1 MAAILSPAQASVMA
15 SKYKISFPG
24 RIFAL
29 LLFTI
34 AIMVVCFMG
43 FQYAREKRYKA
54 ERFDAELQQ
63 YNHHLLDAIESGRPL
78 SEVVAASHKPMPDM
92 RISVIDASGA
102 IVYDSSLENLPRDNH
117 LQRPEIA
124 DAFHSGHGC
133 SISRQSAS
141 TGTTYFYSATKG
153 SDIVIRSAVPY
164 SVGLSDILAAD
175 RTFLWFM
182 LTVAIIVSILGY
194 LAARRIGQ
202 TIARL
207 NKFALQAESGEQI
220 YNTEAFPH
228 DELGDIAG
236 HIVRLYV
243 KLQQSNADRDQ
254 QHRIALHQEQE
265 KIRIKKELTNNIN
278 HELKTPVAAMSV
290 CLETLEA
297 HPDLT
302 PAQRQ
307 EFLKRCAQNCARLD
321 SLLRDVSIITRMDD
335 GPMAITREPVD
346 LAVIIKEAVS
356 DCTLQAEKNGLI
368 IINRVEA
375 PLPME
380 GNSALLLSVFRNL
393 IDNAA
398 AYSGGSIVEIKLTM
412 ATDQTIALTVADN
425 GVGVPEEH
433 LQRIFERFYR
443 IDKGRSR
450 AAGGTGL
457 GLSIV
462 RNAIAMHGGSIA
474 AENRPSGGLMHRI
487 ILQRRFDSSVVR

>member
-1 MAAILSPAQASVMA
+1 MA

-43 FQYAREKRYKA
+43 FQYGREKRYKA

-78 SEVVAASHKPMPDM
+78 EQVVASTHKPMPDM
-92 RISVIDASGA
+92 RLSVIDSTGT
-102 IVYDSSLENLPRDNH
+102 IIYDSSLEQLPQDNH

-124 DAFHSGHGC
+124 DALLSGHGC
-133 SISRQSAS
+133 AISRQSAS

-153 SDIVIRSAVPY
+153 HDVVIRSAVPY

-182 LTVAIIVSILGY
+182 LTVAIVVSILGY

-220 YNTEAFPH
+220 YDTEAFPH

-254 QHRIALHQEQE
+254 QHRLALHQEQE

-297 HPDLT
+297 HPELA
-302 PAQRQ
+302 PEQRN
-307 EFLKRCAQNCARLD
+307 EFLRRCAQNCRRLD

-346 LAVIIKEAVS
+346 LCAIIREAVS
-356 DCTLQAEKNGLI
+356 DCTLQAEKRGLKI
-368 IINRVEA
+368 VNRVPSA
-375 PLPME
+375 LPMD
-380 GNSALLLSVFRNL
+380 GNAALLSSVFRNL

-398 AYSGGSIVEIKLTM
+398 AYSGGTTVEIAVTM
-412 ATDQTIALTVADN
+412 STDQTIALTVADN
-425 GVGVPEEH
+425 GVGVPDEH

-462 RNAIAMHGGSIA
+462 RNAIAMHGGSII
-474 AENRPSGGLMHRI
+474 AENRPTGGLLLRI
-487 ILQRRFDSSVVR
+487 TLQRHFPA

>member
-1 MAAILSPAQASVMA
+1 MA

-34 AIMVVCFMG
+34 LIMVVCFMG
-43 FQYAREKRYKA
+43 FQYGREKQYKA

-63 YNHHLLDAIESGRPL
+63 YNHHLLDAIESGQPL
-78 SEVVAASHKPMPDM
+78 AEVIASTHKPMPDM
-92 RISVIDASGA
+92 RLSVVDSTGA
-102 IVYDSSLENLPRDNH
+102 IIYDSSLDQLPQDNH

-124 DAFHSGHGC
+124 AAIQSGHGC

-141 TGTTYFYSATKG
+141 TGATYFYSATKG
-153 SDIVIRSAVPY
+153 ESVVIRSAVPY

-182 LTVAIIVSILGY
+182 LTVAIVVSLIGY
-194 LAARRIGQ
+194 FAARRIGQ

-254 QHRIALHQEQE
+254 QHRLALHQEQE

-297 HPDLT
+297 HPELS
-302 PAQRQ
+302 PEQRG
-307 EFLKRCAQNCARLD
+307 EFLKRCVQNCRRLD

-335 GPMAITREPVD
+335 GPTAITREPVD
-346 LAVIIKEAVS
+346 LTEIIREAVS
-356 DCTLQAEKNGLI
+356 DCTLQAEKRGLKI
-368 IINRVEA
+368 VNHVSEA
-375 PLPME
+375 LQMD
-380 GNSALLLSVFRNL
+380 GNAALLSSVFRNL

-398 AYSGGSIVEIKLTM
+398 AYSGGTSVEIAVTM
-412 ATDQTIALTVADN
+412 STDQTIALTVADN
-425 GVGVPEEH
+425 GVGVPDEH

-462 RNAIAMHGGSIA
+462 RNAIAMHGGSIT
-474 AENRPSGGLMHRI
+474 AENRPTGGLLMRI
-487 ILQRRFDSSVVR
+487 TLQRHFPA

>member
-1 MAAILSPAQASVMA
+1 MA

-34 AIMVVCFMG
+34 LIMVVCFMG
-43 FQYAREKRYKA
+43 FQYGREKQYKA

-78 SEVVAASHKPMPDM
+78 AEVVASTHKPMPDM
-92 RISVIDASGA
+92 RLSVIDSKGN
-102 IVYDSSLENLPRDNH
+102 IIYDSSLGQLPQDNH
-117 LQRPEIA
+117 LERPEIA
-124 DAFHSGHGC
+124 DALQQGHGC

-153 SDIVIRSAVPY
+153 RDVVIRSAVPY

-182 LTVAIIVSILGY
+182 LTVAIAVSLLGY
-194 LAARRIGQ
+194 LATRRIGQ
-202 TIARL
+202 TISRL

-243 KLQQSNADRDQ
+243 KLQQSNTDRDQ
-254 QHRIALHQEQE
+254 QHRLALHQEQE

-297 HPDLT
+297 HPDLA
-302 PAQRQ
+302 PEQRQ
-307 EFLKRCAQNCARLD
+307 EFLRRCMQNCRRLD

-335 GPMAITREPVD
+335 GPTAITREPVD
-346 LAVIIKEAVS
+346 LCAIIREAVA
-356 DCTLQAEKNGLI
+356 DCTLQADKRGLQI
-368 IINRVEA
+368 VNRVSEA
-375 PLPME
+375 LPMD
-380 GNSALLLSVFRNL
+380 GNAALLSSVFRNL

-398 AYSGGSIVEIKLTM
+398 AYSGGTTVEIAVTM

-425 GVGVPEEH
+425 GVGVPAEH

-462 RNAIAMHGGSIA
+462 RNAIAMHGGSIT
-474 AENRPSGGLMHRI
+474 AENRPTGGLLMRI
-487 ILQRRFDSSVVR
+487 TLQRHFPA

>member
-1 MAAILSPAQASVMA
+1 
-15 SKYKISFPG
+15 
-24 RIFAL
+24 
-29 LLFTI
+29 
-34 AIMVVCFMG
+34 
-43 FQYAREKRYKA
+43 
-54 ERFDAELQQ
+54 
-63 YNHHLLDAIESGRPL
+63 
-78 SEVVAASHKPMPDM
+78 MPDM
-92 RISVIDASGA
+92 RLSVIDSTGT
-102 IVYDSSLENLPRDNH
+102 IIYDSSLERLPQDNH

-124 DAFHSGHGC
+124 AAMQSGHGC
-133 SISRQSAS
+133 SISRHSAS
-141 TGTTYFYSATKG
+141 TGATYFYSATKG
-153 SDIVIRSAVPY
+153 ESVVVRSAVPY

-182 LTVAIIVSILGY
+182 LTVAIVVSLIGY
-194 LAARRIGQ
+194 FASRRIGL

-207 NKFALQAESGEQI
+207 NRFALQAESGEQV

-254 QHRIALHQEQE
+254 QHRLAMHQEQE

-297 HPDLT
+297 HPELS
-302 PAQRQ
+302 PEQRQ
-307 EFLKRCAQNCARLD
+307 EFIHRCAQNCSRLD

-335 GPMAITREPVD
+335 GPTAITREPVD
-346 LAVIIKEAVS
+346 LADIIREAVA
-356 DCTLQAEKNGLI
+356 DCSLQAEKHGLKI
-368 IINRVEA
+368 VNRVSG
-375 PLPME
+375 PLPMD
-380 GNSALLLSVFRNL
+380 GNAALLSSVFRNL

-398 AYSGGSIVEIKLTM
+398 AYSGGTTVEIKQTM
-412 ATDQTIALTVADN
+412 LSDQTIALTVADN
-425 GVGVPEEH
+425 GVGVPEH
-433 LQRIFERFYR
+433 QLQRIFERFYR

-462 RNAIAMHGGSIA
+462 RNAIAMHGGSIT
-474 AENRPSGGLMHRI
+474 AENRPGGGLLLHI
-487 ILQRRFDSSVVR
+487 TLQRHFPA

>member
-1 MAAILSPAQASVMA
+1 M
-15 SKYKISFPG
+15 
-24 RIFAL
+24 
-29 LLFTI
+29 
-34 AIMVVCFMG
+34 
-43 FQYAREKRYKA
+43 
-54 ERFDAELQQ
+54 
-63 YNHHLLDAIESGRPL
+63 
-78 SEVVAASHKPMPDM
+78 
-92 RISVIDASGA
+92 
-102 IVYDSSLENLPRDNH
+102 
-117 LQRPEIA
+117 
-124 DAFHSGHGC
+124 
-133 SISRQSAS
+133 
-141 TGTTYFYSATKG
+141 
-153 SDIVIRSAVPY
+153 
-164 SVGLSDILAAD
+164 
-175 RTFLWFM
+175 
-182 LTVAIIVSILGY
+182 
-194 LAARRIGQ
+194 
-202 TIARL
+202 
-207 NKFALQAESGEQI
+207 
-220 YNTEAFPH
+220 
-228 DELGDIAG
+228 
-236 HIVRLYV
+236 RLYV

-297 HPDLT
+297 HPDLA

-356 DCTLQAEKNGLI
+356 DCTLQAEKNGLK

-375 PLPME
+375 SLPME

-393 IDNAA
+393 IDNAT

-412 ATDQTIALTVADN
+412 ATEQTIALTVADN

-487 ILQRRFDSSVVR
+487 TLQRRFDSSVVR

>member
-1 MAAILSPAQASVMA
+1 MA

-29 LLFTI
+29 LLSTI
-34 AIMVVCFMG
+34 IIMVVCFMG
-43 FQYAREKRYKA
+43 FQYGREKQYKA

-63 YNHHLLDAIESGRPL
+63 YNRHLLDAIESGQPL
-78 SEVVAASHKPMPDM
+78 AEVIASTHKPMPDM
-92 RISVIDASGA
+92 RLSVIDSTGA
-102 IVYDSSLENLPRDNH
+102 IIYDSSLDRLPQDNH

-124 DAFHSGHGC
+124 AAMQSGHGC
-133 SISRQSAS
+133 SIARQSAS
-141 TGTTYFYSATKG
+141 TGATYFYTATKG
-153 SDIVIRSAVPY
+153 QSVVIRSAVPY
-164 SVGLSDILAAD
+164 SVGLSDVLAAD

-182 LTVAIIVSILGY
+182 LTVAIVVSLIGY
-194 LAARRIGQ
+194 FAARRIGQ

-207 NKFALQAESGEQI
+207 NRFALQAESGEQV

-254 QHRIALHQEQE
+254 QHRLAMHQEQE

-297 HPDLT
+297 HPELS
-302 PAQRQ
+302 PEQRG
-307 EFLKRCAQNCARLD
+307 EFLKRCVQNCRRLD

-335 GPMAITREPVD
+335 GPTAITREPVD
-346 LAVIIKEAVS
+346 LAEIIREAVT
-356 DCTLQAEKNGLI
+356 DCTLQAEKRGLKI
-368 IINRVEA
+368 VNRVA
-375 PLPME
+375 GPLPMD
-380 GNSALLLSVFRNL
+380 GNAALLSSVFRNL

-398 AYSGGSIVEIKLTM
+398 AYSGGTVVEIKQTM
-412 ATDQTIALTVADN
+412 LSDQTIALTVADD

-462 RNAIAMHGGSIA
+462 RNAIVMHGGSIT
-474 AENRPSGGLMHRI
+474 AENRPTGGLLLRI
-487 ILQRRFDSSVVR
+487 TLQRHFPA